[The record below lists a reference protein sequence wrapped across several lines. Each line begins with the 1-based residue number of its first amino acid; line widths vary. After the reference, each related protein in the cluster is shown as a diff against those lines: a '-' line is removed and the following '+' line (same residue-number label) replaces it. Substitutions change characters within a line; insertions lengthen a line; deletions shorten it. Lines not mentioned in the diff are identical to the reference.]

1 MTRQQVPPKSDPALE
16 EAQAE
21 RLSVEERVTLAVLG
35 LLALAALGC
44 LAWQH
49 RPVVLVV
56 SAVPSGVEGRPRPA
70 PLIMASPAPTVTTTG
85 SVPAPAAQWDV
96 ALEATRHVDVNAADV
111 AALERLPGV
120 GPVLAQRIVEERE
133 RRGPF
138 HSAEELSRVRG
149 IGPKILEGVKDY
161 VVAE

>member
-44 LAWQH
+44 LAWQR
-49 RPVVLVV
+49 RPVALVV
-56 SAVPSGVEGRPRPA
+56 SAVPSGVEGRPQSA
-70 PLIMASPAPTVTTTG
+70 PPSMASPAPTVTTAG
-85 SVPAPAAQWDV
+85 LVPAPAAEWDV
-96 ALEATRHVDVNAADV
+96 ALEAARHVDVNAAD
-111 AALERLPGV
+111 AAELERLPGV

-133 RRGPF
+133 QRGPF
-138 HSAEELSRVRG
+138 RSAEELSRVRG
-149 IGPKILEGVKDY
+149 IGPKLYERLKDY
-161 VVAE
+161 VATE